1 MTAASGGAYPA
12 SLTIDSPE
20 KIANW
25 RPLVHWLLAIPHYV
39 VMYVLNIVAE
49 LMGLLSWVMILFT
62 GKDNEGFQGLR
73 IMSMRYQA
81 RTFAYVAFLVED
93 YPPFAFHQTG
103 ADPGDYAGV
112 RADVAPVVDGRNRLT
127 AFFRI
132 LMVIPH
138 FVVLAILG
146 IAAFVCGVIGFFA
159 VLFTGRWPEGLRAF
173 VVNVMRW
180 SFRVNAY
187 FMLLNDE
194 YPPFTLD

>member
-25 RPLVHWLLAIPHYV
+25 RPLVHWLLAIPHFFV
-39 VMYVLNIVAE
+39 AGVLNTLAEIV
-49 LMGLLSWVMILFT
+49 GFVSWVLILFT
-62 GKDNEGFQGLR
+62 GKDNEGLQGMR
-73 IMSMRYQA
+73 MMSLRYQA
-81 RTFAYVAFLVED
+81 RTFAYVGFLVEE
-93 YPPFAFHQTG
+93 YPPFVFDQAA
-103 ADPGDYAGV
+103 ADPGDYPGV
-112 RADVAPVVDGRNRLT
+112 RAEFTPALEDRNRLT

-138 FVVLAILG
+138 FVVLLLLG
-146 IAAFVCGVIGFFA
+146 IAAVVCYVVAFFA
-159 VLFTGRWPEGLRAF
+159 VLFTGRWPDGLRTF

-187 FMLLNDE
+187 MMLLTDE

>member
-1 MTAASGGAYPA
+1 MTAASGTAYPA

-25 RPLVHWLLAIPHYV
+25 RPLVHWLLAIPHLV
-39 VMYVLNIVAE
+39 VMYVLNLVAE

-81 RTFAYVAFLVED
+81 RAFAYMGFLVED
-93 YPPFAFHQTG
+93 YPPFTFAQSS
-103 ADPGDYAGV
+103 ADPGDYPGV
-112 RADVAPVVDGRNRLT
+112 RLDVQPALEGRNRLT

-138 FVVLAILG
+138 VLVLAVLG
-146 IAAFVCGVIGFFA
+146 IAAFVCFVIGFFA
-159 VLFTGRWPEGLRAF
+159 VLFTGRWPDGLRAF

-180 SFRVNAY
+180 SVRVNAY
-187 FMLLNDE
+187 FMLLTDE